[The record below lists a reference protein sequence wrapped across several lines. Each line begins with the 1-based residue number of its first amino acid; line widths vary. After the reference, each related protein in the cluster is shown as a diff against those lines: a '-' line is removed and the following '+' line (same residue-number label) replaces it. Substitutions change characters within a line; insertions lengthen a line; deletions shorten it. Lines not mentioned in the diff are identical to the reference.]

1 MNASKQSRSAI
12 QGLGFQAR
20 GGPKISEK
28 KIKNIQIHIHIVLR
42 NFQPRQI
49 QKNHCF
55 LIY

>member
-49 QKNHCF
+49 QK
-55 LIY
+55 IIVS